1 MTEHRQE
8 EQVAT
13 AEPFRPIRGS
23 ARIGLSDLIL
33 FILVWHLKRLG
44 IVLLALVAFIGI
56 SFWQL
61 FNNLGVSPG
70 DLPGA
75 SDVVMDS
82 LRDTLALM
90 GGAIVGMLVL
100 FMLLR
105 VVLLPWIA
113 LWRAGRDR
121 RTFTWIIDETG
132 IRRIDALGA
141 ESLLPWSNILKVKS
155 ERRVFW
161 LKVKPRGWRYLL
173 WRAFTMEDQ
182 ARLRE
187 LASRMVAD

>member
-1 MTEHRQE
+1 MTQ
-8 EQVAT
+8 
-13 AEPFRPIRGS
+13 PFRPIRGS

-33 FILVWHLKRLG
+33 FILVWHLKRFA
-44 IVLLALVAFIGI
+44 ILLLILVAFIGF
-56 SFWQL
+56 SCWRL
-61 FNNLGVSPG
+61 FNDFGVSPG
-70 DLPGA
+70 DLDPGTA
-75 SDVVMDS
+75 DLVMAS

-90 GGAIVGMLVL
+90 GGAVVAMLLL

-105 VVLLPWIA
+105 VVLLPWFA

-141 ESLLPWSNILKVKS
+141 ENLLPWSTIVKVKS

-173 WRAFTMEDQ
+173 RRAFSVEDQ
-182 ARLRE
+182 ERLIE
-187 LASRMVAD
+187 LAQRMAPN